1 MLKMKR
7 GVGRMT
13 TGGKAVLGWSLGGV
27 VASWV
32 AIAGAF
38 DQLYTLIPN
47 EPLTLA
53 LGLTLTVISLYGL
66 VRSARRG
73 PQWGLVPATV
83 ASIAVVAG
91 IVTDGSLLALGLTI
105 SGFY

>member
-1 MLKMKR
+1 
-7 GVGRMT
+7 MT
-13 TGGKAVLGWSLGGV
+13 TGAKAVLEWSIGGAL
-27 VASWV
+27 ASWV

-38 DQLYTLIPN
+38 DQLYLLIPN

-66 VRSARRG
+66 VHSARRG
-73 PQWGLVPATV
+73 PRWALVPATV
-83 ASIAVVAG
+83 AIIVVIAG

-105 SGFY
+105 PGFY

>member
-1 MLKMKR
+1 
-7 GVGRMT
+7 MT
-13 TGGKAVLGWSLGGV
+13 IRARIVLLWSLGGA

-38 DQLYTLIPN
+38 NQLYLLIPN

-53 LGLTLTVISLYGL
+53 LGLGLTVISLYGL
-66 VRSARRG
+66 VHSARRG
-73 PQWGLVPATV
+73 PRWGLIPATV
-83 ASIAVVAG
+83 AMIAVIAG

-105 SGFY
+105 PGFY

>member
-1 MLKMKR
+1 
-7 GVGRMT
+7 MT
-13 TGGKAVLGWSLGGV
+13 TGGRNVLLWSVGGAA
-27 VASWV
+27 ASWI

-38 DQLYTLIPN
+38 DQLYLLIPN

-83 ASIAVVAG
+83 AIIAVIAG

-105 SGFY
+105 PGFY